1 MANKLGRN
9 KKYTYEE
16 VKEHIESIG
25 YKLLSSEYKNN
36 QSKLHMIC
44 DKNHDIYMT
53 YSAIRQGKR
62 CNVCAR
68 KEQGRKKILPYEYV
82 KEYIESR
89 GYKLLS
95 TEYTRNNKK
104 LKLICDKGHEYEA
117 SFAHFQRGNRCPK
130 CAIEKSS
137 ERYRLD
143 YNYVKSYI
151 ESYGYK
157 LISKEYIKS
166 DIKLDMICDKGH
178 ECSINWDNFKYGKRC
193 GTCKEST
200 GERKINEVL
209 TKLNIKFQRQYG
221 FEDCKLHKLLL
232 FDFYLPDYNCCI
244 EFDGEQHYEIIKH
257 FGGVDKFINT
267 KIRDTI
273 KTEYCKK
280 NDIKLIRIPYWEIN
294 NIDKIINKELGLE

>member
-1 MANKLGRN
+1 MANKSGRN

-68 KEQGRKKILPYEYV
+68 KEQGRKKILSYEYV

-104 LKLICDKGHEYEA
+104 LKLICDKGHEYES
-117 SFAHFQRGNRCPK
+117 SFANFQQGHRCPE

-151 ESYGYK
+151 ESCGYK
-157 LISKEYIKS
+157 LISKEYTKS
-166 DIKLDMICDKGH
+166 DIRLDMICDKGH

-193 GTCKEST
+193 GTCKESVCRQKQSAPIPT
-200 GERKINEVL
+200 P
-209 TKLNIKFQRQYG
+209 NILG
-221 FEDCKLHKLLL
+221 S
-232 FDFYLPDYNCCI
+232 YNPSYRRN
-244 EFDGEQHYEIIKH
+244 HY
-257 FGGVDKFINT
+257 DS
-267 KIRDTI
+267 R
-273 KTEYCKK
+273 
-280 NDIKLIRIPYWEIN
+280 
-294 NIDKIINKELGLE
+294 